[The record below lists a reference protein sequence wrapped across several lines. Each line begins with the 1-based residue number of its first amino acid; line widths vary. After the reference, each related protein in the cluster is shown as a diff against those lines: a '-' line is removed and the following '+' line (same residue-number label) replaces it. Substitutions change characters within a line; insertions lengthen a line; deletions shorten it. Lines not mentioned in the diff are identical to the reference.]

1 MQETYCFYRNNTTL
15 TLSRILVRNA
25 PAEQITPEKVWQS
38 RPKLE
43 DFAPFDGANKWMLK
57 ASVEV
62 AEEKAG
68 PLRQR
73 GTDELLA
80 IQKDLSKLYQ
90 LEVFDRNIF
99 DTRVPAFLE
108 NARKQRMKF

>member
-1 MQETYCFYRNNTTL
+1 MIRSSPLAYESIW
-15 TLSRILVRNA
+15 LSA
-25 PAEQITPEKVWQS
+25 
-38 RPKLE
+38 PKLE
-43 DFAPFDGANKWMLK
+43 EFAPFDGANKWVLK
-57 ASVEV
+57 ASVQV

-80 IQKDLSKLYQ
+80 IKRDLSKLYQ

-108 NARKQRMKF
+108 NARRDRMKF